1 MRLAPKTLF
10 ARQWLT
16 LAGFTISFQIVSMAI
31 IAYLMLFPIGQRAA
45 ADLAAIMFHAAD
57 VWMES
62 PAAQRPAFER
72 DMVRNHQLVMGEADQ
87 SLRRNSSW
95 LPYLYFLESELQK
108 RQGYALPLYATRD
121 DEGEQWFWV
130 DIPRGETRVR
140 IGFARNRIGVEPPLA
155 FFLVISLWLLMTMGT
170 AIILAR
176 RLNRPLD
183 TLAAVARRIGHG
195 EWPEPVPED
204 GPEELAALARSFN
217 RMNHQVRE
225 LLANRTT
232 LLAGISHDLRTP
244 LARMQ
249 LAVAML
255 PGDVDHQLVRGLER
269 DMGEMNRLIG
279 EFIEISRGLHH
290 DHSEMVDIPVV
301 LEELV
306 QKARHSGAEIV
317 WQPAGACTRTLHR
330 LALCRVLGNLLENAV
345 RYGAGQPVE
354 VGYSCDRGVL
364 RIRILDRGPGIPRD
378 QYQAVFQPFH
388 RLEQSR
394 SSATGGSGLGL
405 TIARQLATQHGWE
418 IALRPR
424 PGGGIEARVEIPP
437 GSPD

>member
-1 MRLAPKTLF
+1 MAASGTLF

-16 LAGFTISFQIVSMAI
+16 LALFSISFQIVTMAI

-57 VWMES
+57 VWTAS
-62 PAAQRPAFER
+62 PVAQRPGFEQ
-72 DMVRNHQLVMGEADQ
+72 DMVRNHQLVMGEVDKP
-87 SLRRNSSW
+87 LRINKSW
-95 LPYLYFLESELQK
+95 LPYLYFLEAELLR
-108 RQGYALPLYATRD
+108 RQGHPLPLYATRD
-121 DEGEQWFWV
+121 DQGELWFWV
-130 DIPRGETRVR
+130 DIPRGETQVRV
-140 IGFARNRIGVEPPLA
+140 GFARSRIGVEPPLA
-155 FFLVISLWLLMTMGT
+155 FFLVISLWLLMTMAT

-176 RLNRPLD
+176 RLNRPLEA
-183 TLAAVARRIGHG
+183 LAAVARRIGHG
-195 EWPEPVPED
+195 EWPEPVPEN
-204 GPEELAALARSFN
+204 GPQELADLARSFN
-217 RMNHQVRE
+217 LMNHQVRE

-249 LAVAML
+249 LAVALL
-255 PGDVDHQLVRGLER
+255 PQDVDRILVKGLER

-290 DHSEMVDIPVV
+290 DHRESVDIALV

-306 QKARHSGAEIV
+306 QKARLAGAEVV
-317 WQPAGACTRTLHR
+317 WQPAETCPRNLHR
-330 LALCRVLGNLLENAV
+330 LALSRVLGNLLENAV
-345 RYGAGQPVE
+345 RYGAGRPVE
-354 VGYSCDRGVL
+354 VDYACDQGEVE
-364 RIRILDRGPGIPRD
+364 IHILDRGPGIPAD

-405 TIARQLATQHGWE
+405 TIARQLASQHGWE
-418 IALRPR
+418 ISLRPR
-424 PGGGIEARVEIPP
+424 PDGGTDAVVEIPP
-437 GSPD
+437 DKG